1 MKAWMG
7 FFNLTVYCRTAVA
20 VEVWQRI
27 ERFDPDAKQGDP
39 FLPGIET
46 IRLSRNWGCETMRD
60 IRNSFADINGIR
72 VPTAAEIEADAHR
85 KPVGTEPA
93 PSPLAATERG
103 RTSPDRRDGEGS
115 KPVRRIPPPVRG
127 LTGFHVEPDGAA
139 GYAHT
144 IESRYGV
151 PVGAD
156 WRKPLPLITL
166 YHPAMFAA

>member
-27 ERFDPDAKQGDP
+27 ERFDPDAKQGEP
-39 FLPGIET
+39 FRPGVET
-46 IRLSRNWGCETMRD
+46 IRLSRNWGCEIMRD
-60 IRNSFADINGIR
+60 IRNSFADINGIHI
-72 VPTAAEIEADAHR
+72 PTAAEIEADAHR
-85 KPVGTEPA
+85 NPNTPLNS
-93 PSPLAATERG
+93 PSPLMERG
-103 RTSPDRRDGEGS
+103 QGGEV
-115 KPVRRIPPPVRG
+115 PRRIPPPVRG
-127 LTGFHVEPDGAA
+127 LTDTHIEPDGAA

-156 WRKPLPLITL
+156 WRKPLPLVTL